1 MIDDRPL
8 ISIVIPT
15 YLRPDNVVQCVE
27 CLEKS
32 FGNIPKE
39 ILIIDNDYSSGEIK
53 KIFKSKYSGS
63 LKHLAGSSVC
73 TAEASINIG
82 IQYAKGEYIWILG
95 DDDFPQFCKDDFLTN
110 ISKWPDVLF
119 IGSDVRRLTKL
130 KKYLHFLP
138 LKAKKIFSIL
148 YLNLELGHISRY
160 IFRGKNI
167 KDASLCKDFG
177 QLAFLKFNLDL
188 LNRAKLISVWAG
200 DNISID
206 NVPSVMDDAQY
217 QRVFVQDLAI
227 VCKKYK
233 SILLGLVLFNRSAR
247 ITVISHRNFQELLI
261 SYNYKIKS
269 LIKRIVK

>member
-8 ISIVIPT
+8 VSIVIPT
-15 YLRPDNVVQCVE
+15 YLRPANVVKCVE
-27 CLEKS
+27 CIEKS

-39 ILIIDNDYSSGEIK
+39 ILIVDNDYLSGELK
-53 KIFKSKYSGS
+53 EIFKSKFSPRF
-63 LKHLAGSSVC
+63 KHLAGSPIC
-73 TAEASINIG
+73 TAESSINIG
-82 IQYAKGEYIWILG
+82 LENAIGEYIWVLG
-95 DDDFPQFCKDDFLTN
+95 DDDYLQFCKDDLLTN
-110 ISKWPDVLF
+110 ISTWPDVLF

-177 QLAFLKFNLDL
+177 QLAFLKFNLDM

-206 NVPSVMDDAQY
+206 NLPSVMDDAHY

-233 SILLGLVLFNRSAR
+233 SIFLGLVLFNRGAR
-247 ITVISHRNFQELLI
+247 ITVISYRNFQEFVI
-261 SYNYKIKS
+261 SYNYTIKS